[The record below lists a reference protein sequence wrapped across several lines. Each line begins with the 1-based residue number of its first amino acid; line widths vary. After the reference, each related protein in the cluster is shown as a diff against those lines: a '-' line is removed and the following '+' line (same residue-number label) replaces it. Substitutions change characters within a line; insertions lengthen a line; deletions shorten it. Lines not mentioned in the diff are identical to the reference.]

1 MSKNDWLKY
10 IGMKGAIG
18 SGAFDTSNF
27 SAAMTNEDK
36 LKSYISEYES
46 RPKFNYD
53 INADA
58 LYQQYKDSYIQQG
71 KMAMQDA
78 IGQASAMTGGY
89 GNSYAQSVGQQAYNQ
104 HLNQLNNIIP
114 DLYQLAYDQ
123 YNQEGQNIL
132 NKASLM
138 SDMIAQEYSRER
150 AKVADEQWAKE
161 YDLNDR
167 RLKMEEAAWDL
178 EEQAYYDALGIVNPN
193 ASTASSTASSA
204 TSNVNAET
212 DYNVAVANFNS
223 DTFKSNKEANGG
235 SYYSTVLQDLREMK
249 GKGTSNEAA
258 MKYLRSLLSSSYIDE
273 SEYKSLAEKY
283 LKGKLS

>member
-1 MSKNDWLKY
+1 MSKKDWPKY
-10 IGMKGAIG
+10 IGYLGETGNGDI
-18 SGAFDTSNF
+18 DISNF
-27 SAAMTNEDK
+27 SAAMPNEAK
-36 LKSYISEYES
+36 LNAYISEYEN

-104 HLNQLNNIIP
+104 HINQLNNIIP

-138 SDMIAQEYSRER
+138 SDIIAQEYRRER
-150 AKVADEQWAKE
+150 DKVDDERWAAE
-161 YDLNDR
+161 YDLNNR
-167 RLKMEEAAWDL
+167 RLQMEEAAWDL

>member
-1 MSKNDWLKY
+1 MSKKDWSKY
-10 IGMKGAIG
+10 IGYLGETG
-18 SGAFDTSNF
+18 SGDVDISNF
-27 SAAMTNEDK
+27 SAAMPNVAK
-36 LKSYISEYES
+36 LNAYISEYEN

-58 LYQQYKDSYIQQG
+58 LYQQYKDIYTQQG
-71 KMAMQDA
+71 EMARQDA

-104 HLNQLNNIIP
+104 HINQLNNIIP

-138 SDMIAQEYSRER
+138 SDIIAQEYSRER
-150 AKVADEQWAKE
+150 DKDADERWAKE

-167 RLKMEEAAWDL
+167 RLKIEEAAWGL

-193 ASTASSTASSA
+193 ASTASSTAPSS
-204 TSNVNAET
+204 TSNGNAET

-223 DTFKSNKEANGG
+223 DTFRANKEANGG
-235 SYYSTVLQDLREMK
+235 SYYSTVLQDLIEMK
-249 GKGTSNEAA
+249 SKGTSNEAA